1 MEGSFGDLKIAGYI
15 LAFVL
20 FVLPL
25 LVLCYFV
32 QLRLFLIF
40 PPLWFVIFFYRGI
53 WKNPDNRMIE
63 FEIITEEEV
72 EY

>member
-1 MEGSFGDLKIAGYI
+1 MKIVGYI

-32 QLRLFLIF
+32 QLRMLLIF
-40 PPLWFVIFFYRGI
+40 LALWLIMIFYRGVWI
-53 WKNPDNRMIE
+53 KLDNRMIE
-63 FEIITEEEV
+63 FEIIMV
-72 EY
+72 EDLE

>member
-1 MEGSFGDLKIAGYI
+1 MKIVGYI

-32 QLRLFLIF
+32 QLRLLLIF
-40 PPLWFVIFFYRGI
+40 LALWFIMIFYRGVWI
-53 WKNPDNRMIE
+53 KPDNRMIE
-63 FEIITEEEV
+63 FEIIMEEDLE
-72 EY
+72 

>member
-1 MEGSFGDLKIAGYI
+1 MKIVGYI

-32 QLRLFLIF
+32 QLRMLLIF
-40 PPLWFVIFFYRGI
+40 LVLWLIMIFYRGVWI
-53 WKNPDNRMIE
+53 KPDNRMIE
-63 FEIITEEEV
+63 FEIIMEEDLE
-72 EY
+72 

>member
-1 MEGSFGDLKIAGYI
+1 MKIVGYI

-32 QLRLFLIF
+32 QLRLLLIF
-40 PPLWFVIFFYRGI
+40 LALWLIMIFYRGVWI
-53 WKNPDNRMIE
+53 KPDNRMIE
-63 FEIITEEEV
+63 FEIIMEEDLE
-72 EY
+72 

>member
-1 MEGSFGDLKIAGYI
+1 MEGSFGNLKIVGYI

-32 QLRLFLIF
+32 QLRLLLIF
-40 PPLWFVIFFYRGI
+40 LALWLIMIFYRGVWI
-53 WKNPDNRMIE
+53 KPDNRMIE
-63 FEIITEEEV
+63 FEIIMEEDLE
-72 EY
+72 